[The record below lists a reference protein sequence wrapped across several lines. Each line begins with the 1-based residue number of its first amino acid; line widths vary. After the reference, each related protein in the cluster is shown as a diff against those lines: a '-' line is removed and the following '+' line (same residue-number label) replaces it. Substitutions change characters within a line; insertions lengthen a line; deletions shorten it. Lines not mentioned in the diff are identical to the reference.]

1 LRLAPLIAWLAAL
14 AWASSAPAH
23 PMGNFSIN
31 HYASLHFEHGSL
43 MLRYRID
50 LAEIATSQE
59 YGSLDADGDGTISQS
74 ERSAYLAA
82 KARQLTD
89 NLEVR
94 IDDAAVTL
102 SPVASDLQIRPGAAD
117 LPTLLLTVDYRIPL
131 SPRPAPAGAKF
142 VIEYHDRNY
151 PERAGWREIT
161 CSDGPGC
168 RIIKSNVPHGERSA
182 GLTVYPANPTEAPPQ
197 ELEARLVVVLT
208 EAAEAGASSPMIS
221 GPSGAEPA
229 APARNTATPQDRFT
243 SLIATKE
250 LSASVLVLSL
260 GVAFALGSFHA
271 LSPGHGKT
279 VVAAYLVGSR
289 GTPRH
294 ALLLGAVVTV
304 THVIGVFALG
314 VIVLAAS
321 KYVVPDRL
329 YPWLGYTSGLLI
341 VAIGIWQFGRRYA
354 VAWLRA
360 RYPAGTNVAVGRGG
374 HQHGPG
380 GHTHELPD
388 RITASSLVALGISG
402 GILPC
407 PSALIVMLSAIALHR
422 VALGLVM
429 ICSFSV
435 GLASVLIAIGLLMLY
450 ARHLT
455 QRLKWE
461 GGLLSRLPLVSP
473 LFVATLG
480 VVISVQSL
488 TAAGVLNAPR
498 PASPAAVAAP
508 R

>member
-1 LRLAPLIAWLAAL
+1 
-14 AWASSAPAH
+14 
-23 PMGNFSIN
+23 MGNFSIN
-31 HYASLHFEHGSL
+31 HYASLHVEHGSL
-43 MLRYRID
+43 VLRYRID
-50 LAEIATSQE
+50 LAEIATAQE
-59 YGSLDADGDGTISQS
+59 YASLDADGNGTISAA
-74 ERSAYLAA
+74 ERAAYLAA
-82 KARQLTD
+82 KARQLTN
-89 NLEVR
+89 NLELD
-94 IDDAAVTL
+94 IDHVAVPL
-102 SPVASDLQIRPGAAD
+102 SPVATDLQIRPGAAD

-131 SPRPAPAGAKF
+131 APRPAPAGTRF
-142 VIEYHDRNY
+142 VLQYQDRNY
-151 PERAGWREIT
+151 TERAGWREIT
-161 CSDGPGC
+161 CSDGLGC
-168 RIIKSNVPHGERSA
+168 RIVKSNVPRGERSA
-182 GLTVYPANPTEAPPQ
+182 GLTTYPANPTEAPPQ
-197 ELEARLVVVLT
+197 ELEAQLVVELT
-208 EAAEAGASSPMIS
+208 EAADARPASLAIS
-221 GPSGAEPA
+221 GPSGGQPA
-229 APARNTATPQDRFT
+229 PPSRNTATPQDRFT
-243 SLIATKE
+243 SLIAAKE
-250 LSASVLVLSL
+250 LSAGVLALSL
-260 GVAFALGSFHA
+260 CVAFALGSFHA

-314 VIVLAAS
+314 VVVLAAS
-321 KYVVPDRL
+321 KYVVPDQL
-329 YPWLGYTSGLLI
+329 YPWLGYVSGLLI
-341 VAIGIWQFGRRYA
+341 IAIGIWQFGRRYA

-360 RYPAGTNVAVGRGG
+360 RHPAGGPVAVGPGG
-374 HQHGPG
+374 HHHGPG
-380 GHTHELPD
+380 GHSHELPD
-388 RITASSLVALGISG
+388 RITASGLIALGISG

-450 ARHLT
+450 ARQLM

-480 VVISVQSL
+480 VLISVQSL

-498 PASPAAVAAP
+498 AARPAAVAAS